1 MLSLNS
7 VIATRMGGASVWR
20 ISVNKPSLT
29 AIIMAAGKSTRMK
42 SRLPKPLHPLC
53 GKPLLSYLLDAC
65 KSAGVSRIIVVVGH
79 EAERV
84 QERFHGQCEFA
95 LQEEQLGTGHA
106 VMSAKPLLDGYNGD
120 LLVLP
125 GDTPLIDGDT
135 LGKLVEHHRHSGA
148 VATLL
153 SAVLPH
159 DAGMYGRVLRD
170 VNRKVLGVV
179 EAKDATPEQLAVREI
194 NTSIYCFKAPALF
207 DALQQVRPD
216 NAQGEYYLT
225 DVIALFTQQGQ
236 SVEAVVA
243 DDWQVTLGVNTR
255 VELADVASRLRWRIL
270 EKLMLSG
277 VTIVDPT
284 NTYIDA
290 DVRIGQDTTV
300 HPNTYILG
308 NTTIGEECEIGPMA
322 RIENSQIGNRT
333 IVLAS
338 QVVECRLGD
347 GVRVGPFANL
357 RPGTVV
363 GNGTKIG
370 DFVEVKN
377 AVIEE
382 NVSMA
387 HLTYVGDAHVGANS
401 NIGAG
406 TITCNYD
413 GKRKHRTIIGKGC
426 FIGSHAT
433 LIAPVEIGDG
443 AYVAAASPINENV
456 PPDSLAIARCRQVVK
471 EEWAKRRREQSPSEG

>member
-1 MLSLNS
+1 MS
-7 VIATRMGGASVWR
+7 
-20 ISVNKPSLT
+20 KPSLT
-29 AIIMAAGKSTRMK
+29 AVVMAAGKSTRMK

-53 GKPLLSYLLDAC
+53 GKPLLSYVLDAC
-65 KSAGVSRIIVVVGH
+65 LQAGCSRLIVVVGH

-84 QERFHGQCEFA
+84 QEMFHGQCEFV
-95 LQEEQLGTGHA
+95 LQEQQLGTGHA
-106 VMSAKPLLDGYNGD
+106 VMVTQPALQNYQGD

-125 GDTPLIDGDT
+125 GDTPLIDGHT
-135 LGKLVEHHRHSGA
+135 LQTLVEHHQRTNA

-170 VNRKVLGVV
+170 SFGNVLGIV
-179 EAKDATPEQLAVREI
+179 EAKDASPEQLAVREI

-207 DALQQVRPD
+207 DALQRLRPD

-225 DVIALFTQQGQ
+225 DVIGLFTQEGRK
-236 SVEAVVA
+236 VEAVVA

-255 VELADVASRLRWRIL
+255 VELADVASRLRWRIM
-270 EKLMLSG
+270 ERLMLSG
-277 VTIVDPT
+277 VTIVDPAS
-284 NTYIDA
+284 TYIDA
-290 DVRIGQDTTV
+290 DVQVGQDTTIY
-300 HPNTYILG
+300 PNTYLLG
-308 NTTIGEECEIGPMA
+308 STVIGEECQIGPMA
-322 RIENSQIGNRT
+322 RIENSQLGDRVT
-333 IVLAS
+333 VLAS
-338 QVVECRLGD
+338 QVVESTLD
-347 GVRVGPFANL
+347 DDVRVGPFANL

-363 GNGTKIG
+363 GKRSKIG

-382 NVSMA
+382 DVSMA
-387 HLTYVGDAHVGANS
+387 HLTYVGDANVGAGT

-413 GKRKHRTIIGKGC
+413 GNRKHRTVIGKGC

-443 AYVAAASPINENV
+443 AYVAAASPVNQNV
-456 PPDSLAIARCRQVVK
+456 PPESLAIARCRQEVK
-471 EEWAKRRREQSPSEG
+471 EGWAKRRREQSSSEG

>member
-1 MLSLNS
+1 MS
-7 VIATRMGGASVWR
+7 
-20 ISVNKPSLT
+20 KPSLT
-29 AIIMAAGKSTRMK
+29 AVIMAAGKSTRMK
-42 SRLPKPLHPLC
+42 SRLPKPLHRLC

-65 KSAGVSRIIVVVGH
+65 RSAGVSRTIVVVGH

-84 QERFHGQCEFA
+84 QEAFRGQCEFA

-106 VMSAKPLLDGYNGD
+106 VMSAKPLLEGYAGD

-125 GDTPLIDGDT
+125 GDTPLIDGET
-135 LGKLVEHHRHSGA
+135 LRQLAEHHRSSGA

-170 VNRKVLGVV
+170 SNGKVLGVV
-179 EAKDATPEQLAVREI
+179 EAKDASPEQLAVREI
-194 NTSIYCFKAPALF
+194 NTSIYCFQTPALF
-207 DALQQVRPD
+207 DALQEVRPD

-225 DVIALFTQQGQ
+225 DVIELFTRQGDK
-236 SVEAVVA
+236 VEAVIA

-255 VELADVASRLRWRIL
+255 VELADVASRLRKRIL
-270 EKLMLSG
+270 ENLMLSG

-284 NTYIDA
+284 NTYIDV
-290 DVRIGQDTTV
+290 DVQIGQDTII
-300 HPNTYILG
+300 HPNTFILG

-322 RIENSQIGNRT
+322 RIEDSRIGNRT
-333 IVLAS
+333 TVLAS
-338 QVVECRLGD
+338 QVVESRLGD

-377 AVIEE
+377 AIIEE

-387 HLTYVGDAHVGANS
+387 HLTYVGDAEVGANT

-413 GKRKHRTIIGKGC
+413 GKRKHRTVIGKGC

-433 LIAPVEIGDG
+433 LIAPVQIGDG
-443 AYVAAASPINENV
+443 AYVAAASPITEDV

-471 EEWAKRRREQSPSEG
+471 EEWAKRRREQSSSEG

>member
-1 MLSLNS
+1 MS
-7 VIATRMGGASVWR
+7 
-20 ISVNKPSLT
+20 KPSLT
-29 AIIMAAGKSTRMK
+29 AVIMAAGKSTRMK

-65 KSAGVSRIIVVVGH
+65 KSAGVSRTVVVVGH

-84 QERFHGQCEFA
+84 QQAFHAQCEFA

-106 VMSAKPLLDGYNGD
+106 VMSTKQLLGGYDGD

-135 LGKLVEHHRHSGA
+135 LRKLVEHHRESGA

-153 SAVLPH
+153 SATLPH

-170 VNRKVLGVV
+170 SSGKVLGVV

-194 NTSIYCFKAPALF
+194 NTSIYCFNAPALF
-207 DALQQVRPD
+207 EALQEIRPD

-225 DVIALFTQQGQ
+225 DVIGLFTRKGEK
-236 SVEAVVA
+236 VEAVIA

-255 VELADVASRLRWRIL
+255 VELADVASRLRRRIL
-270 EKLMLSG
+270 ERLMLSG
-277 VTIVDPT
+277 VTIVDPA

-290 DVRIGQDTTV
+290 DVQIGQDTTV
-300 HPNTYILG
+300 YPNTYILG
-308 NTTIGEECEIGPMA
+308 NTVIGEECEIGPMA
-322 RIENSQIGNRT
+322 RIENSQIGDRT
-333 IVLAS
+333 RVLAS
-338 QVVECRLGD
+338 QVVESRLGD
-347 GVRVGPFANL
+347 EVRVGPFANL

-387 HLTYVGDAHVGANS
+387 HLTYVGDAHVGANT

-413 GKRKHRTIIGKGC
+413 GKRKHRTVIGKAC

-443 AYVAAASPINENV
+443 AYIAAASAITDDV

-471 EEWAKRRREQSPSEG
+471 EEWAKRRREQSSSEG

>member
-1 MLSLNS
+1 MSE
-7 VIATRMGGASVWR
+7 
-20 ISVNKPSLT
+20 PSLT
-29 AIIMAAGKSTRMK
+29 AVIMAAGKSTRMK

-53 GKPLLSYLLDAC
+53 GKPLLSYILDAC
-65 KSAGVSRIIVVVGH
+65 EEAGASRIVVVVGH

-84 QERFHGQCEFA
+84 QEAFGGRCEFA

-106 VMSAKPLLDGYNGD
+106 LMVTQPLLNGYDGD

-135 LGKLVEHHRHSGA
+135 LRKLAEHHRRTSA

-153 SAVLPH
+153 SAALPH

-170 VNRKVLGVV
+170 ETGKVLGVV
-179 EAKDATPEQLAVREI
+179 EAKDATPAQMAVREI
-194 NTSIYCFKAPALF
+194 NTSIYCFRAPALF
-207 DALQQVRPD
+207 DALRQIRPD

-225 DVIALFTQQGQ
+225 DVIGLLTHAGQ
-236 SVEAVVA
+236 KVEAVVA

-270 EKLMLSG
+270 ERWMLSG
-277 VTIVDPT
+277 VTIVDPA

-290 DVRIGQDTTV
+290 DVQIGQDTIV
-300 HPNTYILG
+300 HPNTYLLG
-308 NTTIGEECEIGPMA
+308 HTIIGEECQIGPMA
-322 RIENSQIGNRT
+322 RIEDSRIGNRVT
-333 IVLAS
+333 VLAS
-338 QVVECRLGD
+338 QVVESQLD
-347 GVRVGPFANL
+347 DEVRVGPFANL

-363 GNGTKIG
+363 GRGTKIG

-387 HLTYVGDAHVGANS
+387 HLTYVGDAHVGANT

-413 GKRKHRTIIGKGC
+413 GRRKHRTIIGKGC

-443 AYVAAASPINENV
+443 AYVAAASPINQNV
-456 PPDSLAIARCRQVVK
+456 PPGSLAIARCRQEVK
-471 EEWAKRRREQSPSEG
+471 EGWAKRRREQSSSEG

>member
-1 MLSLNS
+1 
-7 VIATRMGGASVWR
+7 
-20 ISVNKPSLT
+20 VNEPSLT
-29 AIIMAAGKSTRMK
+29 AVIMAAGKSTRMK
-42 SRLPKPLHPLC
+42 SCLPKPLHLLC
-53 GKPLLSYLLDAC
+53 GKPLLSYLLSAC
-65 KSAGVSRIIVVVGH
+65 QSAGVSRTIVVVGH
-79 EAERV
+79 EAARV
-84 QERFHGQCEFA
+84 QEAFREQCEFA
-95 LQEEQLGTGHA
+95 MQEEQLGTGHA
-106 VMSAKPLLDGYNGD
+106 VMSARSLLEGYEGD

-125 GDTPLIDGDT
+125 GDTPLIDGET
-135 LGKLVEHHRHSGA
+135 LRKLVGHHRRSGA
-148 VATLL
+148 TATLL
-153 SAVLPH
+153 SAMLPQ

-170 VNRKVLGVV
+170 SRGKVLGIV
-179 EAKDATPEQLAVREI
+179 EAKDATPEQLTVREI

-207 DALQQVRPD
+207 AGLQRIRPD

-225 DVIALFTQQGQ
+225 DVIGLFTREGKA
-236 SVEAVVA
+236 VEAVVA

-255 VELADVASRLRWRIL
+255 VELADVAARMRQRIL
-270 EKLMLSG
+270 ERLMLAG
-277 VTIVDPT
+277 VTIVDPA

-290 DVRIGQDTTV
+290 EVQIGQDTIV

-308 NTTIGEECEIGPMA
+308 NTVIGEECEIGPMA
-322 RIENSQIGNRT
+322 RIENSQIGCRT
-333 IVLAS
+333 RVLAS
-338 QVVECRLGD
+338 QVVESRLGD
-347 GVRVGPFANL
+347 AVRVGPFANL

-370 DFVEVKN
+370 NFVEVKN

-387 HLTYVGDAHVGANS
+387 HLTYVGDAHVGTNS

-413 GKRKHRTIIGKGC
+413 GKRKHRTVIGKGC

-443 AYVAAASPINENV
+443 AYVAAASAITEHV
-456 PPDSLAIARCRQVVK
+456 PPDSLAIARERQVIK
-471 EEWAKRRREQSPSEG
+471 EGWAKRRREESTTGGEE

>member
-1 MLSLNS
+1 MSE
-7 VIATRMGGASVWR
+7 
-20 ISVNKPSLT
+20 PSLT
-29 AIIMAAGKSTRMK
+29 AVIMAAGKSTRMK

-53 GKPLLSYLLDAC
+53 GKPLLAYILDAC
-65 KSAGVSRIIVVVGH
+65 SAGGASRLIVVVGH

-84 QERFHGQCEFA
+84 KEAFRDRCEFV
-95 LQEEQLGTGHA
+95 LQEEQMGTGHA
-106 VMSAKPLLDGYNGD
+106 VMVTHPLLEGYEGD

-135 LGKLVEHHRHSGA
+135 LRRLAEHHRATGA

-170 VNRKVLGVV
+170 ETGKVLGVV

-194 NTSIYCFKAPALF
+194 NTSIYCFNAPALF
-207 DALQQVRPD
+207 DALKQIRPD
-216 NAQGEYYLT
+216 NARGEYYLT
-225 DVIALFTQQGQ
+225 DVIGLLTREGRK
-236 SVEAVVA
+236 VEAVIA

-255 VELADVASRLRWRIL
+255 VELADVASRLRWRIM
-270 EKLMLSG
+270 ERLMLSG
-277 VTIVDPT
+277 VTIVDPA

-290 DVRIGQDTTV
+290 DVQIGQDTTV
-300 HPNTYILG
+300 YPNTYLLG
-308 NTTIGEECEIGPMA
+308 QTVIGEECHIGPMA
-322 RIENSQIGNRT
+322 RIEDSQIGNRVT
-333 IVLAS
+333 VLAS
-338 QVVECRLGD
+338 QVVESRLD
-347 GVRVGPFANL
+347 DEVRVGPFANL

-363 GNGTKIG
+363 GKGSKIG

-387 HLTYVGDAHVGANS
+387 HLTYVGDAHVGANT

-413 GKRKHRTIIGKGC
+413 GKRKHRTVIGKGC

-443 AYVAAASPINENV
+443 AYVAAASPITSNV
-456 PPDSLAIARCRQVVK
+456 PPDSLAIARCRQEVK
-471 EEWAKRRREQSPSEG
+471 EGWAKRRREQSSSEG

>member
-1 MLSLNS
+1 
-7 VIATRMGGASVWR
+7 MGVS
-20 ISVNKPSLT
+20 KPSLT

-42 SRLPKPLHPLC
+42 SRLPKPLHLLC

-65 KSAGVSRIIVVVGH
+65 RSAGVARTIVVVGH

-84 QERFHGQCEFA
+84 QEVFRGRCEFA

-106 VMSAKPLLDGYNGD
+106 VMSARPLLNDYGGD

-125 GDTPLIDGDT
+125 GDTPLIGGET
-135 LGKLVEHHRHSGA
+135 LRKLAEHHYSSGA

-153 SAVLPH
+153 TAVLPH

-170 VNRKVLGVV
+170 PDGKVTGIV
-179 EAKDATPEQLAVREI
+179 EAKDASPQQLAVREI
-194 NTSIYCFKAPALF
+194 NTSIYCFNAPALF
-207 DALQQVRPD
+207 DALREIRPD

-225 DVIALFTQQGQ
+225 DVIGLFTRKGDQ
-236 SVEAVVA
+236 VEAVIA

-255 VELADVASRLRWRIL
+255 VELADVAARLRWRIM

-290 DVRIGQDTTV
+290 DVQIGQDTVV

-308 NTTIGEECEIGPMA
+308 NTVIGEECEIGPMA
-322 RIENSQIGNRT
+322 RIESSQIGNRT
-333 IVLAS
+333 TVIAS
-338 QVVECRLGD
+338 QVVESRLGD
-347 GVRVGPFANL
+347 SVRVGPFANL

-377 AVIEE
+377 SIIEE

-387 HLTYVGDAHVGANS
+387 HLTYVGDAQVGANT

-413 GKRKHRTIIGKGC
+413 GKRKHRTIIGRGC

-433 LIAPVEIGDG
+433 LIAPLQIGDG
-443 AYVAAASPINENV
+443 AYVAAASAVTDDV

-471 EEWAKRRREQSPSEG
+471 EEWAKRRREQSSSEG

>member
-1 MLSLNS
+1 
-7 VIATRMGGASVWR
+7 
-20 ISVNKPSLT
+20 
-29 AIIMAAGKSTRMK
+29 MAAGKSTRMK
-42 SRLPKPLHPLC
+42 SRVPKPLHLLC
-53 GKPLLSYLLDAC
+53 GKPLLSYLLDSC
-65 KSAGVSRIIVVVGH
+65 KSAGVARIIVVVGH

-84 QERFHGQCEFA
+84 QQAFGGQCEFA

-106 VMSAKPLLDGYNGD
+106 VMSAKPLLEGYQGD

-125 GDTPLIDGDT
+125 GDSPLIDSDT
-135 LGKLVEHHRHSGA
+135 LCKLVEYHRKNGA
-148 VATLL
+148 AATLL
-153 SAVLPH
+153 SAIFPH
-159 DAGMYGRVLRD
+159 EAGMYGRVLRD
-170 VNRKVLGVV
+170 SRGKVLGIV
-179 EAKDATPEQLAVREI
+179 EAKDATSEQLALREI
-194 NTSIYCFKAPALF
+194 NTSIYCFHAPALF
-207 DALQQVRPD
+207 DALQEVRPD

-225 DVIALFTQQGQ
+225 DVIGLFTHRGDK
-236 SVEAVVA
+236 VEALVA
-243 DDWQVTLGVNTR
+243 DDWQVALGVNTR

-270 EKLMLSG
+270 HNLMLSG
-277 VTIVDPT
+277 VTIVDPA

-290 DVRIGQDTTV
+290 DVQIGQDTTV

-308 NTTIGEECEIGPMA
+308 NTVIGEECEIGPMA
-322 RIENSQIGNRT
+322 RIEDSHIGNGT
-333 IVLAS
+333 KVLAS
-338 QVVECRLGD
+338 QVVESRLGD

-363 GNGTKIG
+363 GNGAKIG

-377 AVIEE
+377 AVIGE

-387 HLTYVGDAHVGANS
+387 HLTYVGDAHIGANT

-413 GKRKHRTIIGKGC
+413 GKRKHRTVIGEGC

-443 AYVAAASPINENV
+443 AYVAAASAITEDV
-456 PPDSLAIARCRQVVK
+456 PPDSLAIARCRQAVK
-471 EEWAKRRREQSPSEG
+471 EGWAKRRREQSSSEG

>member
-1 MLSLNS
+1 MS
-7 VIATRMGGASVWR
+7 
-20 ISVNKPSLT
+20 KPSLT
-29 AIIMAAGKSTRMK
+29 AVIMAAGKSTRMK
-42 SRLPKPLHPLC
+42 SRLPKPLHLLC

-65 KSAGVSRIIVVVGH
+65 QSAGVSRTIVIVGH

-84 QERFHGQCEFA
+84 QEAFRGRCEFA

-106 VMSAKPLLDGYNGD
+106 VMSARPLLEGYAGD

-125 GDTPLIDGDT
+125 GDTPLIDSDT
-135 LGKLVEHHRHSGA
+135 LRRLVEHHRKSGA

-159 DAGMYGRVLRD
+159 DAAMYGRVLRD
-170 VNRKVLGVV
+170 PHGRVLGVV
-179 EAKDATPEQLAVREI
+179 EAKDATPEQRSVREI
-194 NTSIYCFKAPALF
+194 NTSIYCFHAPVLF
-207 DALQQVRPD
+207 DALQEIRPD

-225 DVIALFTQQGQ
+225 DVIALLTRRGKP
-236 SVEAVVA
+236 VEAVVA

-255 VELADVASRLRWRIL
+255 VELADVASRLRRRIL
-270 EKLMLSG
+270 ERLMLSG
-277 VTIVDPT
+277 VTIVDPA
-284 NTYIDA
+284 NTYIDV
-290 DVRIGQDTTV
+290 DVQIGQDTTV
-300 HPNTYILG
+300 YPNTYILG

-322 RIENSQIGNRT
+322 RIENSQIGNRAT
-333 IVLAS
+333 VLAS
-338 QVVECRLGD
+338 QVVESRLGD
-347 GVRVGPFANL
+347 AVRVGPFANL

-363 GNGTKIG
+363 GSGTKIG

-387 HLTYVGDAHVGANS
+387 HLTYVGDAHVGANT

-413 GKRKHRTIIGKGC
+413 GRRKHRTVIGKGC

-433 LIAPVEIGDG
+433 LIAPVQIGDG
-443 AYVAAASPINENV
+443 AYVAAASAITDDV

-471 EEWAKRRREQSPSEG
+471 EKWAKRRREQSSSEG

>member
-1 MLSLNS
+1 MS
-7 VIATRMGGASVWR
+7 
-20 ISVNKPSLT
+20 KPSLT
-29 AIIMAAGKSTRMK
+29 AVIMAAGKSTRMK
-42 SRLPKPLHPLC
+42 SRLPKPLHLLC

-65 KSAGVSRIIVVVGH
+65 RSAGVARTIVVVGH

-84 QERFHGQCEFA
+84 QEAFRGQCEFA

-106 VMSAKPLLDGYNGD
+106 VMSARPLLNDYEGD

-125 GDTPLIDGDT
+125 GDTPLIDGET
-135 LGKLVEHHRHSGA
+135 LRKLAEHHHRSGA

-170 VNRKVLGVV
+170 PDGKVTGIV
-179 EAKDATPEQLAVREI
+179 EAKDASPEQLAVREI

-207 DALQQVRPD
+207 DALKEIRPD

-225 DVIALFTQQGQ
+225 DVIGLFTRKGDR
-236 SVEAVVA
+236 VEAVIA

-255 VELADVASRLRWRIL
+255 VEMADVAARLRRRIL
-270 EKLMLSG
+270 ENLMLSG

-290 DVRIGQDTTV
+290 DVQIGQDTIV

-308 NTTIGEECEIGPMA
+308 NTIIGEECEIGPMA

-333 IVLAS
+333 TVLAS
-338 QVVECRLGD
+338 QVVESRLGD

-377 AVIEE
+377 SIIEE

-387 HLTYVGDAHVGANS
+387 HLTYVGDAQVGANT

-413 GKRKHRTIIGKGC
+413 GKRKHRTIIGRGC

-433 LIAPVEIGDG
+433 LIAPLQIGDG
-443 AYVAAASPINENV
+443 AYVAAASAVTDDV

-471 EEWAKRRREQSPSEG
+471 EEWAKRRREQSSTEG

>member
-1 MLSLNS
+1 VS
-7 VIATRMGGASVWR
+7 
-20 ISVNKPSLT
+20 KPSLT
-29 AIIMAAGKSTRMK
+29 AVIMAAGKSTRMK
-42 SRLPKPLHPLC
+42 SRLPKPLHLLC

-65 KSAGVSRIIVVVGH
+65 RSAGVARTIVVVGH

-84 QERFHGQCEFA
+84 QEAFRGQCEFV

-106 VMSAKPLLDGYNGD
+106 VMSARPLLNDYAGD

-125 GDTPLIDGDT
+125 GDTPLIDGET
-135 LGKLVEHHRHSGA
+135 LRKLAEHHHSSGA

-153 SAVLPH
+153 TAVLPH

-170 VNRKVLGVV
+170 PNGKVTGIV
-179 EAKDATPEQLAVREI
+179 EAKDASHQQLAVREI
-194 NTSIYCFKAPALF
+194 NTSIYCFNAPALF
-207 DALQQVRPD
+207 GALGEIRPD

-225 DVIALFTQQGQ
+225 DVIGLFTRKGDR
-236 SVEAVVA
+236 VEAVIA

-255 VELADVASRLRWRIL
+255 VELADVAARLRRRIM
-270 EKLMLSG
+270 ENLMLSG

-290 DVRIGQDTTV
+290 DVQIGQDTVV

-308 NTTIGEECEIGPMA
+308 NTVIGEECEIGPMA

-333 IVLAS
+333 TVLAS
-338 QVVECRLGD
+338 QVVESRLGD
-347 GVRVGPFANL
+347 SVRVGPFANL

-377 AVIEE
+377 SIIEE

-387 HLTYVGDAHVGANS
+387 HLTYVGDAQVGANT

-413 GKRKHRTIIGKGC
+413 GKRKHRTIIGRGC

-433 LIAPVEIGDG
+433 LIAPLQIGDG
-443 AYVAAASPINENV
+443 AYVAAASAITDDV

-471 EEWAKRRREQSPSEG
+471 EEWAKRRREQSSSEG

>member
-1 MLSLNS
+1 MSE
-7 VIATRMGGASVWR
+7 
-20 ISVNKPSLT
+20 PSLT
-29 AIIMAAGKSTRMK
+29 AVVMAAGKSTRMK
-42 SRLPKPLHPLC
+42 SRLPKPLHLLC
-53 GKPLLSYLLDAC
+53 GKPLLSYILDAC
-65 KSAGVSRIIVVVGH
+65 EAAGAKRTIVVVGH

-84 QERFHGQCEFA
+84 QETFSGRCEFA
-95 LQEEQLGTGHA
+95 LQAEQLGTGHA
-106 VMSAKPLLDGYNGD
+106 VMVTRPLLNGNTGD

-135 LGKLVEHHRHSGA
+135 LRKLVAHHRQTGA

-170 VNRKVLGVV
+170 RAGKVLGVV
-179 EAKDATPEQLAVREI
+179 EAKDATSEQLAGREI
-194 NTSIYCFKAPALF
+194 NTSIYCFKVPALF
-207 DALQQVRPD
+207 DALNQIRPD

-225 DVIALFTQQGQ
+225 DVIGLLTREGQ
-236 SVEAVVA
+236 KVEAVVA

-255 VELADVASRLRWRIL
+255 VEMADVSARLRWRIL
-270 EKLMLSG
+270 ERLMLSG
-277 VTIVDPT
+277 VTIVDPA

-290 DVRIGQDTTV
+290 DVQIGQDTII
-300 HPNTYILG
+300 HPNTYLLG
-308 NTTIGEECEIGPMA
+308 NTIIGEECHIGPMA
-322 RIENSQIGNRT
+322 RIEDSVVGNRVT
-333 IVLAS
+333 VLAS
-338 QVVECRLGD
+338 QVVGSRLD
-347 GVRVGPFANL
+347 DEVRVGPFANL

-363 GNGTKIG
+363 GRRTKIG

-382 NVSMA
+382 DVSMA
-387 HLTYVGDAHVGANS
+387 HLTYVGDAHVGANT

-413 GKRKHRTIIGKGC
+413 GKRKHRTVIGKGC

-443 AYVAAASPINENV
+443 AYVAAASPINQNV
-456 PPDSLAIARCRQVVK
+456 PPDSLAIARCRQEVK
-471 EEWAKRRREQSPSEG
+471 EGWAKRRREQSSSEG

>member
-1 MLSLNS
+1 MSNS
-7 VIATRMGGASVWR
+7 
-20 ISVNKPSLT
+20 SLT
-29 AIIMAAGKSTRMK
+29 AVIMAAGKSTRMK
-42 SRLPKPLHPLC
+42 SRLPKPLHLLC

-65 KSAGVSRIIVVVGH
+65 QSAGVSRTIVVVGH

-84 QERFHGQCEFA
+84 QEAFHGRCEFA

-106 VMSAKPLLDGYNGD
+106 VMSAKPLLEGDEGD

-135 LGKLVEHHRHSGA
+135 LRKLVEHHRRTDA
-148 VATLL
+148 IATLL

-170 VNRKVLGVV
+170 SDGTVLGVV
-179 EAKDATPEQLAVREI
+179 EAKDATPEQLQVREI
-194 NTSIYCFKAPALF
+194 NTSIYCFHAPALF
-207 DALQQVRPD
+207 DALQEIRPD

-225 DVIALFTQQGQ
+225 DVVGLLTRKG
-236 SVEAVVA
+236 SKVEAVIA

-270 EKLMLSG
+270 ENLMLSG
-277 VTIVDPT
+277 VTIIDPT

-290 DVRIGQDTTV
+290 DVQIGQDTVV

-322 RIENSQIGNRT
+322 RIENSHIGNRT
-333 IVLAS
+333 TVLAS
-338 QVVECRLGD
+338 QVVESRLGD

-377 AVIEE
+377 SIIEE

-387 HLTYVGDAHVGANS
+387 HLTYVGDAEVGANT

-433 LIAPVEIGDG
+433 LIAPVRIGDG
-443 AYVAAASPINENV
+443 AYVAAASPITDDV

-471 EEWAKRRREQSPSEG
+471 EEWAKRRREQSSSEG

>member
-1 MLSLNS
+1 
-7 VIATRMGGASVWR
+7 
-20 ISVNKPSLT
+20 
-29 AIIMAAGKSTRMK
+29 MAAGKSTRMK

-65 KSAGVSRIIVVVGH
+65 QSAGVSRVLVVVGH

-84 QERFHGQCEFA
+84 QQAFQGRAEFV
-95 LQEEQLGTGHA
+95 LQEEQRGTGHA
-106 VMSAKPLLDGYNGD
+106 VMCAAPLLEGYTGD

-125 GDTPLIDGDT
+125 GDTPLIDGNT
-135 LGKLVEHHRHSGA
+135 LRQLITHHQHSGA
-148 VATLL
+148 DATLL
-153 SAVLPH
+153 SAHLPH
-159 DAGMYGRVLRD
+159 EAGMYGRVLRD
-170 VNRKVLGVV
+170 ASGRVLGIV
-179 EAKDATPEQLAVREI
+179 EAKDATPEQLAIREI
-194 NTSIYCFKAPALF
+194 NTSVYCFRAPLLF
-207 DALQQVRPD
+207 EALQHIRPD

-225 DVIALFTQQGQ
+225 DVIGLMVQQGRR
-236 SVEAVVA
+236 VEAVA
-243 DDWQVTLGVNTR
+243 AEDWQVTLGVNTR
-255 VELADVASRLRWRIL
+255 VELADVASRLRRRIL
-270 EKLMLSG
+270 ERLMLSG
-277 VTIVDPT
+277 VTIVDPA
-284 NTYIDA
+284 NTYVDA
-290 DVRIGQDTTV
+290 DVQVGQDTTI
-300 HPNTYILG
+300 HPNTYLLG
-308 NTTIGEECEIGPMA
+308 NTVIGEECEIGPMA

-333 IVLAS
+333 RVLAS
-338 QVVECRLGD
+338 QVVESRLGD
-347 GVRVGPFANL
+347 DVRVGPFANL

-363 GNGTKIG
+363 GNGSKIG

-387 HLTYVGDAHVGANS
+387 HLTYVGDAHVGANT

-413 GKRKHRTIIGKGC
+413 GKRKHRTVIGKGC

-443 AYVAAASPINENV
+443 AYVAAASPITDDV

-471 EEWAKRRREQSPSEG
+471 EGWAKRRREQQEESSSGG

>member
-1 MLSLNS
+1 MSE
-7 VIATRMGGASVWR
+7 
-20 ISVNKPSLT
+20 PSLT
-29 AIIMAAGKSTRMK
+29 AVIMAAGKSTRMK

-53 GKPLLSYLLDAC
+53 GKPLLAYILDAC
-65 KSAGVSRIIVVVGH
+65 SAAGASRLVVVVGH

-84 QERFHGQCEFA
+84 KEAFRDRCEFV
-95 LQEEQLGTGHA
+95 LQEEQMGTGHA
-106 VMSAKPLLDGYNGD
+106 VMVTHPLLEGYEGD

-125 GDTPLIDGDT
+125 GDTPLIDSDT
-135 LGKLVEHHRHSGA
+135 LRRLAEHHRATGA
-148 VATLL
+148 AATLL

-159 DAGMYGRVLRD
+159 AAGMYGRVLRD
-170 VNRKVLGVV
+170 ETGKVLGVV

-194 NTSIYCFKAPALF
+194 NTSIYCFNAPALF
-207 DALQQVRPD
+207 NALKQVRPD

-225 DVIALFTQQGQ
+225 DVIALLTREGRK
-236 SVEAVVA
+236 VEAVTA

-255 VELADVASRLRWRIL
+255 VELADVASRLRWRIM
-270 EKLMLSG
+270 ERLMLSG
-277 VTIVDPT
+277 VTIVDPA

-290 DVRIGQDTTV
+290 DVQIGQDTTV
-300 HPNTYILG
+300 YPNTYLLG
-308 NTTIGEECEIGPMA
+308 QTVIGEECQIGPMA
-322 RIENSQIGNRT
+322 RIEDSRIGNRVT
-333 IVLAS
+333 VLAS
-338 QVVECRLGD
+338 QVVESRLD
-347 GVRVGPFANL
+347 DEVRVGPFANL

-363 GNGTKIG
+363 GKRSKIG

-387 HLTYVGDAHVGANS
+387 HLTYVGDAHVGANT

-413 GKRKHRTIIGKGC
+413 GKRKHRTVIGKGC

-443 AYVAAASPINENV
+443 AYVAAASPINMNV
-456 PPDSLAIARCRQVVK
+456 PPDSLAIARCRQEVK
-471 EEWAKRRREQSPSEG
+471 EGWAKRRREQSSSEG

>member
-1 MLSLNS
+1 MS
-7 VIATRMGGASVWR
+7 
-20 ISVNKPSLT
+20 KPSLV
-29 AIIMAAGKSTRMK
+29 AVIMAAGKSTRMK

-53 GKPLLSYLLDAC
+53 GKPLLSYILNAC
-65 KSAGVSRIIVVVGH
+65 RNAGASRTIVVVGH

-84 QERFHGQCEFA
+84 QEAFQDQCEFV

-106 VMSAKPLLDGYNGD
+106 IMVTRPQLQAYDGD

-125 GDTPLIDGDT
+125 GDTPLIDDET
-135 LGKLVEHHRHSGA
+135 LRKLVAHHRKSGA

-153 SAVLPH
+153 SAELPH

-170 VNRKVLGVV
+170 EAGKVLGIV
-179 EAKDATPEQLAVREI
+179 EAKDATPHQLEIREI
-194 NTSIYCFKAPALF
+194 NTSIYCFKAGALF
-207 DALQQVRPD
+207 DALGKVRRD

-225 DVIALFTQQGQ
+225 DVIGTFKGEGLQI
-236 SVEAVVA
+236 EAVVA

-255 VELADVASRLRWRIL
+255 VELADLASRLRRRIL
-270 EKLMLSG
+270 ERLMLSG
-277 VTIVDPT
+277 VTIVDPA

-290 DVRIGQDTTV
+290 DVQIGQDTTV
-300 HPNTYILG
+300 YPSTYLLG
-308 NTTIGEECEIGPMA
+308 NTVIGEQCEIGPMA
-322 RIENSQIGNRT
+322 RIEDST
-333 IVLAS
+333 IADRVTVLAS
-338 QVVECRLGD
+338 QVVGSNLHD
-347 GVRVGPFANL
+347 DVRVGPFANL

-363 GNGTKIG
+363 GRGAKIG

-377 AVIEE
+377 AVIGE

-387 HLTYVGDAHVGANS
+387 HLTYVGDAEVGANS

-413 GKRKHRTIIGKGC
+413 GKRKHRTVIGKGC

-433 LIAPVEIGDG
+433 LIAPIEIGDG
-443 AYVAAASPINENV
+443 AYVAAASPVNKDV
-456 PPDSLAIARCRQVVK
+456 PADSLAIARCPQTVK
-471 EEWAKRRREQSPSEG
+471 EGWAKRRREQSSSEG

>member
-1 MLSLNS
+1 MS
-7 VIATRMGGASVWR
+7 T
-20 ISVNKPSLT
+20 PSLT
-29 AIIMAAGKSTRMK
+29 AVVMAAGKSTRMK

-65 KSAGVSRIIVVVGH
+65 QSAGVSRTIVVVGH

-84 QERFHGQCEFA
+84 QQAFHGQCEFA

-106 VMSAKPLLDGYNGD
+106 VMSARGLLEDYDGD

-135 LGKLVEHHRHSGA
+135 LRQLVEHHRASGA
-148 VATLL
+148 VATVL

-170 VNRKVLGVV
+170 SGGKVVGIV

-194 NTSIYCFKAPALF
+194 NTSIYCFHAPALF
-207 DALQQVRPD
+207 HALQEVRPE

-225 DVIALFTQQGQ
+225 DVIGLFTSRGEK
-236 SVEAVVA
+236 VEAVVA
-243 DDWQVTLGVNTR
+243 SDWQVTLGVNTR

-270 EKLMLSG
+270 ERLMLSG
-277 VTIVDPT
+277 VTIIDPS

-290 DVRIGQDTTV
+290 DVQIGQDTTV

-308 NTTIGEECEIGPMA
+308 STTIGEECEIGPMA

-333 IVLAS
+333 RVLAS
-338 QVVECRLGD
+338 QVVESRLGD
-347 GVRVGPFANL
+347 DVRVGPFANL

-363 GNGTKIG
+363 GNGSKIG

-377 AVIEE
+377 AIIEE

-413 GKRKHRTIIGKGC
+413 GRRKHRTVIGKGC

-433 LIAPVEIGDG
+433 LIAPVQIGDG
-443 AYVAAASPINENV
+443 AYVAAASPITEDV

-471 EEWAKRRREQSPSEG
+471 EGWAKRRREESSSSGG

>member
-1 MLSLNS
+1 MSE
-7 VIATRMGGASVWR
+7 
-20 ISVNKPSLT
+20 PSLT
-29 AIIMAAGKSTRMK
+29 AVIMAAGKSTRMK

-53 GKPLLSYLLDAC
+53 GKPLLSYILDAC
-65 KSAGVSRIIVVVGH
+65 KQAGASRTIVVVGH

-84 QERFHGQCEFA
+84 QEAFREQCEFV

-106 VMSAKPLLDGYNGD
+106 VMVAFSLLDGYDGD

-135 LGKLVEHHRHSGA
+135 LRKLVTHHRQTGA

-170 VNRKVLGVV
+170 ETGRVMGVV
-179 EAKDATPEQLAVREI
+179 EAKDATPEQLAIREI
-194 NTSIYCFKAPALF
+194 NTSIYCFRAHALF
-207 DALQQVRPD
+207 HALNQIRPD

-225 DVIALFTQQGQ
+225 DVIGLLTREGQ
-236 SVEAVVA
+236 KVEAVVA

-255 VELADVASRLRWRIL
+255 VELADVSARLRWRIL
-270 EKLMLSG
+270 ERLMLSG

-290 DVRIGQDTTV
+290 DVRIGQDTTIY
-300 HPNTYILG
+300 PNTYLLG
-308 NTTIGEECEIGPMA
+308 NTVIGEECQIGPMA
-322 RIENSQIGNRT
+322 RIEDSEIGNRVT
-333 IVLAS
+333 VLAS
-338 QVVECRLGD
+338 QVVESRLD
-347 GVRVGPFANL
+347 DEVRVGPFANL
-357 RPGTVV
+357 RPGTIV
-363 GNGTKIG
+363 GKRTKIG

-382 NVSMA
+382 DVSMA
-387 HLTYVGDAHVGANS
+387 HLTYVGDAHVGANT

-413 GKRKHRTIIGKGC
+413 GRRKHRTVIGKGC

-443 AYVAAASPINENV
+443 AYVAAASPINQDV
-456 PPDSLAIARCRQVVK
+456 PPDALAIARCRQEVK
-471 EEWAKRRREQSPSEG
+471 EGWAKRRREQSSSGG